1 MIPIAQQLS
10 RLSNH
15 WRSFLRLFRRDVHR
29 LSAFPQREHLQAT
42 LTHFGLIFGLFILL
56 ILTGNHFVVKQ
67 RQARE
72 TQDLKRQQIDS
83 LNTAQRLLT
92 DRLTNGL
99 QDILFLQELPELAE
113 YAETGRMENIHLLG
127 LDVMSLLRLREDYDK
142 IRLISPK
149 GKELL
154 RVEYHDG
161 QPRPVPDGELRD
173 KRSSSYVK
181 VGLKLKPR
189 EVYISPFE
197 LNKLNGELEIPH
209 KPTFRLVAGVFNPKN
224 ELICIIVINYLGKN
238 LLDEL
243 DNKNSDWL
251 SLWMMS
257 ADGGW
262 MKEPDREFQSDPSRT
277 GALLNPL
284 RDMRSSIISGPSGQQ
299 LTRTGL
305 YSYRR
310 FNPLEATLKS
320 HTKLSTRLVVT
331 QSVPMED
338 WIILSEISAEKLREI
353 SILSDTTNSFILFLI
368 LMPGAIGSW
377 FLSKAIVL
385 KQDSDR
391 KSREARETLQQ
402 VTDSI
407 PGAVYKLRIHPG
419 GHGHFLFLSRGTR
432 EVLGLEGNATLI
444 TYDYFLTT
452 IIPADRPEYDRSILE
467 SLSTGAPWACDF
479 RIYDGNSC
487 LKWIRSSAT
496 VSRPNRQS
504 ILLSGIFTDV
514 TSLKV
519 AEIKRRASEERLD
532 LAMQAANDG
541 LWDWNVSVGSIYFS
555 ARWLQ
560 MLGYESHELPHH
572 FNTWKS
578 LLHPDDLKPT
588 LKKLSSHIENK
599 SGHYEMEFRMRTK
612 DGGWKW
618 ILSRGAVVQRD
629 PLGRPE
635 RMIGT
640 HTDISERKELEKNL
654 KTAKDAA
661 EQNSKTKSTFLAI
674 MSHELR
680 TPMNSVCGFADS
692 LKRTA
697 LDAVQ
702 IDYVSKIESSASKL
716 LFIIND
722 ILDYSKIEA
731 GRLRLEAISFDVIR
745 SVEET
750 TEMLRP
756 QFAEKHIEFDF
767 QVEGP
772 HSVPVK
778 GDPIRLHQ
786 IVVNLLANAIK
797 FTDHGKISLR
807 VHSRP
812 IENNFCEVEISVQDS
827 GIGMSIDQQ
836 SVLFQPF
843 SQVDTSTTRKYG
855 GTGLG
860 LAICKRL
867 CEMMDGHIWV
877 VSQPGQGST
886 FTFSVRL
893 EQSVLSVEAKPPEFR
908 KSSADTNRSRAQL
921 ERFQWKVLLADH
933 DPVSRMVATEL
944 LTEIG
949 CKVEVIEGDARSL
962 TPEKVTGCTALL
974 LDEAALK
981 SGLFRATRQQV
992 DQLGIQPFYCFG
1004 LAENPTSAE
1013 TATDPV
1019 DGWINL
1025 PVDIR
1030 TLSRAFSKAVK
1041 ARPNGDA
1048 SLAIL
1053 Q

>member
-1 MIPIAQQLS
+1 MKPHATVNVLAQ
-10 RLSNH
+10 RLATLIKLARWN
-15 WRSFLRLFRRDVHR
+15 LRRHSL
-29 LSAFPQREHLQAT
+29 FPQREHLSVT
-42 LTHFGLIFGLFILL
+42 LRYFALIFGLFSVIVF
-56 ILTGNHFVVKQ
+56 IGNHFVLKQ
-67 RQARE
+67 RQHQE
-72 TQDLKRQQIDS
+72 IKDLERQQIDS

-92 DRLTNGL
+92 DRLINGL
-99 QDILFLQELPELAE
+99 QDILFLQELPELEE
-113 YAETGRMENIHLLG
+113 YAQTGNMENIHLLG

-154 RVEYHDG
+154 RVEYHNG
-161 QPRPVPDGELRD
+161 TPRPVPDKELRD
-173 KRSSSYVK
+173 KSSSSYVK
-181 VGLKLKPR
+181 TGLLLKPG

-197 LNKLNGELEIPH
+197 LNKLDGKLEIPH
-209 KPTFRLVAGVFNPKN
+209 KPTFRLVAGAFNQKK
-224 ELICIIVINYLGKN
+224 ELICLIIINYLGKN
-238 LLDEL
+238 LLNEL
-243 DNKNSDWL
+243 ENTNTDWL

-257 ADGGW
+257 ADGCW
-262 MKEPDREFQSDPSRT
+262 IKEPGREFAHDPTHQSP
-277 GALLNPL
+277 LLNRL
-284 RDMRSSIISGPSGQQ
+284 GEMASIVTQEQSGQR
-299 LTRTGL
+299 LTDSGL
-305 YSYRR
+305 YSFRR
-310 FNPLEATLKS
+310 FDPLETTLKNHS
-320 HTKLSTRLVVT
+320 KLKSRLT
-331 QSVPMED
+331 QAKTPQSDD
-338 WIILSEISAEKLREI
+338 WIILSEISTEKLQEI
-353 SILSDTTNSFILFLI
+353 SLLTGTTNSLILFLI
-368 LMPGAIGSW
+368 LAPGAIGSW
-377 FLSKAIVL
+377 LLAKAIVL

-391 KSREARETLQQ
+391 KSREARDTLQR

-407 PGAVYKLRIHPG
+407 PGAVYKLNFDAA
-419 GHGHFLFLSRGTR
+419 GHGQFLFLSRGTR
-432 EVLGLEGNATLI
+432 EVLGLEGNSTPI
-444 TYDYFLTT
+444 TYDYFLST
-452 IIPADRPEYDRSILE
+452 IIPSDRSEYDH
-467 SLSTGAPWACDF
+467 SLRTSLGTGAPWSCDF

-487 LKWIRSSAT
+487 LKWIRSSASVT
-496 VSRPNRQS
+496 RAEMQFIV
-504 ILLSGIFTDV
+504 LSGIFTDI
-514 TSLKV
+514 TSLKI
-519 AEIKRRASEERLD
+519 AEIKRRTSEERLD
-532 LAMQAANDG
+532 LALQAANDG
-541 LWDWNVSVGSIYFS
+541 LWDWNVTAGSIYFS

-572 FNTWKS
+572 FNTWKT
-578 LLHPDDLKPT
+578 LIHPDDLKPT
-588 LKKLSSHIENK
+588 LKRLSGHIENK

-640 HTDISERKELEKNL
+640 HTDISDRKELEKSL
-654 KTAKDAA
+654 KTAKEAA
-661 EQNSKTKSTFLAI
+661 ELNSKTKSTFLAI

-692 LKRTA
+692 LKHTQLNA
-697 LDAVQ
+697 EQA
-702 IDYVSKIESSASKL
+702 DYVNKIESSAGKL

-731 GRLRLEAISFDVIR
+731 GRLRLESIPFDLLR

-750 TEMLRP
+750 AEMLRP
-756 QFAEKHIEFDF
+756 QFEEKHIDFDL

-772 HSVPVK
+772 RSLPLK

-812 IENNFCEVEISVQDS
+812 IENKFCEVEISVQDS
-827 GIGMSIDQQ
+827 GIGMSVDQQ

-843 SQVDTSTTRKYG
+843 SQVDSSTTRKYG

-860 LAICKRL
+860 LAICKKL

-877 VSQPGQGST
+877 VSQPGKGST

-893 EQSVLSVEAKPPEFR
+893 EQTQLNGAVASQEFR
-908 KSSADTNRSRAQL
+908 KSSADTNRSRAPL

-933 DPVSRMVATEL
+933 DPVSRLVATEL

-949 CKVEVIEGDARSL
+949 CKVEVIEDDGESL
-962 TPEKVTGCTALL
+962 TSEKITGCTALL
-974 LDEAALK
+974 LDEAAIK
-981 SGLFRATRQQV
+981 SGLFQAARKRV
-992 DQLGIQPFYCFG
+992 DELGIRPFYCFG
-1004 LAENPTSAE
+1004 LAENPVNA
-1013 TATDPV
+1013 ATLPDLV
-1019 DGWINL
+1019 DGWINQ

-1030 TLSRAFSKAVK
+1030 TISRAFSKAVK
-1041 ARPNGDA
+1041 SRPEGDA

>member
-1 MIPIAQQLS
+1 MKLHASVNLLAQRIATLILLV
-10 RLSNH
+10 RWNIRH
-15 WRSFLRLFRRDVHR
+15 HFLL
-29 LSAFPQREHLQAT
+29 PQREHLRVT
-42 LTHFGLIFGLFILL
+42 VTYFSLIFGLFAVVVFI
-56 ILTGNHFVVKQ
+56 GNHFVLKQ
-67 RQARE
+67 RQQE
-72 TQDLKRQQIDS
+72 EVKDLERQQIDS

-99 QDILFLQELPELAE
+99 QDILFLQELPELEE
-113 YAETGRMENIHLLG
+113 YANSGNMEDIHLLG

-154 RVEYHDG
+154 RVEYYNG
-161 QPRPVPDGELRD
+161 IPRPVPDKDLRD
-173 KRSSSYVK
+173 KSSSNYVK
-181 VGLKLKPR
+181 VGLKLKPG

-197 LNKLNGELEIPH
+197 LNKLEGQLEIPH
-209 KPTFRLVAGVFNPKN
+209 KPTFRLVSGAFNEKN
-224 ELICIIVINYLGKN
+224 ELICLIVLNYLGKN
-238 LLDEL
+238 LLNEL
-243 DNKNSDWL
+243 ENANTDWL

-257 ADGGW
+257 ADGCW
-262 MKEPDREFQSDPSRT
+262 IKEPGHDFLSDPT
-277 GALLNPL
+277 HKAPLLDRL
-284 RDMRSSIISGPSGQQ
+284 GKIQSVVLQEQSGQR
-299 LTRTGL
+299 LTDSGL
-305 YSYRR
+305 YSFRR
-310 FNPLEATLKS
+310 FNPLETTLQNHAKLKS
-320 HTKLSTRLVVT
+320 RLT
-331 QSVPMED
+331 LAKTEKIDD
-338 WIILSEISAEKLREI
+338 WIILSEISTEKLQEI
-353 SILSDTTNSFILFLI
+353 SLLLNTTNSFILFLI
-368 LMPGAIGSW
+368 LAPGAIGSW

-385 KQDSDR
+385 KHESDR
-391 KSREARETLQQ
+391 KSREARDTLQQ

-407 PGAVYKLRIHPG
+407 PGAVYKLKILSN
-419 GHGHFLFLSRGTR
+419 GHGHFFFLSRGTQ
-432 EVLGLEGNATLI
+432 EVLGLEGNTTPI
-444 TYDYFLTT
+444 TYDYFFST
-452 IIPADRPEYDRSILE
+452 IIPTDRTEYERTMQE

-487 LKWIRSSAT
+487 LKWIRSSASVT
-496 VSRPNRQS
+496 RAEKQS
-504 ILLSGIFTDV
+504 VVLSGIFTDI
-514 TSLKV
+514 TSLKI
-519 AEIKRRASEERLD
+519 AEIKRRSSEERLD
-532 LAMQAANDG
+532 LALQAANDG
-541 LWDWNVSVGSIYFS
+541 LWDWNVAVGSIYFS

-572 FNTWKS
+572 FNTWKT

-588 LKKLSSHIENK
+588 LKQLSSHIENK
-599 SGHYEMEFRMRTK
+599 NDHYEMEFRMRTK

-640 HTDISERKELEKNL
+640 HTDISDRKELEKSL
-654 KTAKDAA
+654 KSAKEAA
-661 EQNSKTKSTFLAI
+661 ELNSKTKSTFLAI

-692 LKRTA
+692 LKHTELNA
-697 LDAVQ
+697 EQA
-702 IDYVSKIESSASKL
+702 DYVSKIESSAGKL

-731 GRLRLEAISFDVIR
+731 GRLRLESIPFDLLHSI
-745 SVEET
+745 EET

-756 QFAEKHIEFDF
+756 QFEEKCIDF
-767 QVEGP
+767 SLQVEGP
-772 HSVPVK
+772 HSLPLK

-827 GIGMSIDQQ
+827 GIGMSVDQQ

-843 SQVDTSTTRKYG
+843 SQVDSSTTRKYG

-893 EQSVLSVEAKPPEFR
+893 EQTHLASAPQPQEAR
-908 KSSADTNRSRAQL
+908 KSSADTNRSRAPL
-921 ERFQWKVLLADH
+921 ARFQWKVLLVDH
-933 DPVSRMVATEL
+933 DPVSRLVATEL

-949 CKVEVIEGDARSL
+949 CEVEVIEDTGQSL
-962 TPEKVTGCTALL
+962 TPEKITGCTALL
-974 LDEAALK
+974 LDEAAIK
-981 SGLFRATRQQV
+981 SGLFHAARKQV
-992 DQLGIQPFYCFG
+992 DELGIRPFYCFG
-1004 LAENPTSAE
+1004 LAENPASAE
-1013 TATDPV
+1013 NLSDPV

-1041 ARPNGDA
+1041 ARPEGDA